1 MRSALRS
8 DAPQGN
14 NPSGLIAALDVGTS
28 KICCLIA
35 QVDGDGRPRVRG
47 IGHQES
53 RGLRGG
59 GIVDMDAAE
68 SAIRATVE
76 AAEQMAGENIREVL
90 VNVSCGHPAS
100 KLIAYEVSIAGHEI
114 GDADLRRVLNPAQAM
129 RDLTPDRE
137 IIHAIPVGYRIDGS
151 RGVRDPRGM
160 FGDRL
165 GVNMHLI
172 GTDAGAL
179 RNLTS
184 CVRRCHLDLA
194 GRVVSPYAAALACL
208 VDDER
213 QLGATIIDMGGGTTS
228 IAVFFDG
235 ELIHTDVIPIGGVHV
250 TTDIARGLS
259 TPIAHAE
266 RMKTLY
272 GSVLPS
278 PSDDREII
286 KVPVVGEDD
295 ESEVSQVPR
304 SMLVGIIRPRVEETF
319 EMVRTRLEDAGF
331 DKVAGR
337 RLVLTGGAS
346 QLPGAVELAGQ
357 ILDKQARPGRPRP
370 MDGLAEA
377 ACSAPFATAV
387 GLVNYCVGGLAERP
401 GRAYRPIEEPKG
413 RIGRLGQWFR
423 ENF

>member
-1 MRSALRS
+1 MDQDLGLSFDLPA
-8 DAPQGN
+8 DAPASAQAEYYRQYQQQAMAQPAAAASMAPAGVAQQSVQGIPQQMPN
-14 NPSGLIAALDVGTS
+14 GPMMPPSMAAGASGAGAVG
-28 KICCLIA
+28 
-35 QVDGDGRPRVRG
+35 
-47 IGHQES
+47 
-53 RGLRGG
+53 
-59 GIVDMDAAE
+59 
-68 SAIRATVE
+68 
-76 AAEQMAGENIREVL
+76 
-90 VNVSCGHPAS
+90 
-100 KLIAYEVSIAGHEI
+100 
-114 GDADLRRVLNPAQAM
+114 ADL
-129 RDLTPDRE
+129 
-137 IIHAIPVGYRIDGS
+137 S
-151 RGVRDPRGM
+151 
-160 FGDRL
+160 
-165 GVNMHLI
+165 
-172 GTDAGAL
+172 AG
-179 RNLTS
+179 
-184 CVRRCHLDLA
+184 
-194 GRVVSPYAAALACL
+194 AAALACL

-213 QLGATIIDMGGGTTS
+213 QLGATVIDMGGGTTS

-235 ELIHTDVIPIGGVHV
+235 ELIHTDVIPIGGIHV

-259 TPIAHAE
+259 TPISHAE

-286 KVPVVGEDD
+286 RVPVVGEDD
-295 ESEVSQVPR
+295 DSEVSQVPR

-387 GLVNYCVGGLAERP
+387 GLINYCAGGLAERS
-401 GRAYRPIEEPKG
+401 GRAYRPMEEPRG